1 MERNTDTRNNLITI
15 ENAHIIF
22 VNMQGSRQ
30 TYNDE
35 GRRNFNVLLTEE
47 QAEAMRDLG
56 VNVRVRASKYEDGEN
71 QNLLKVNVNV
81 NSKYPPKVY
90 MMTPGGQLNLL
101 SVDMYA
107 LIDQAAEEHRIENV
121 DLTFR
126 AYKSPL
132 RTDDRGLS
140 AYLNSMV
147 VTIEEDPL
155 LKKYRGS
162 EEIPF

>member
-1 MERNTDTRNNLITI
+1 MEHNTDNRSTLITI

-47 QAEAMRDLG
+47 HAEVVRNFG

-81 NSKYPPKVY
+81 NS
-90 MMTPGGQLNLL
+90 
-101 SVDMYA
+101 
-107 LIDQAAEEHRIENV
+107 
-121 DLTFR
+121 
-126 AYKSPL
+126 
-132 RTDDRGLS
+132 
-140 AYLNSMV
+140 
-147 VTIEEDPL
+147 
-155 LKKYRGS
+155 
-162 EEIPF
+162 

>member
-1 MERNTDTRNNLITI
+1 MERNETRNNLVTI
-15 ENAHIIF
+15 ENAHIVF
-22 VNMQGSRQ
+22 VNMQGAKQ

-35 GRRNFNVLLTEE
+35 GRRNFNVLLSED

-56 VNVRVRASKYEDGEN
+56 INVRARASKYEDGET

-101 SVDMYA
+101 SVDMYP

-155 LKKYRGS
+155 LKKYRG
-162 EEIPF
+162 EEAPF